1 MGGGLLDYSDCG
13 KIFSFAQLRV
23 GYVADVKPL
32 AICAG
37 TASVAARAMAVHIE
51 DLGDARALFADLF
64 SVGSNSYATESGGGE
79 CCGVVFNSNHVSSS
93 VGPVVPWRRPR
104 IIAGLEL
111 NIVNYRIQ
119 YNCRPSDCCDVARVA
134 LYCHKIPHT
143 CDPMIYTCNAS
154 SSATTRRETLAGVEY
169 MVVPV
174 VMIVDGVLNGAL
186 VTHEEYG
193 PADVWN
199 GRPVMIGHPQVNG
212 EYVGAS
218 APDIIERLCV
228 GQIFNA
234 SISGGTLS
242 AECWI
247 NVPQCEKLGHSAV
260 LTALEAGEILEVST
274 GYFSKREKRAGEF
287 SGVEYAYADV
297 NIRPDHLA
305 LLLDEEGACSVKD
318 GCGTRPT
325 VFQRLAQAFGL
336 RAHRHQGERTM
347 CTKKD
352 MVDNLVGNAK
362 LSAEQIELLM
372 GLDPEQLAMMQAI
385 ASGMAATA
393 VEPEVE
399 AKEEAKEEDE
409 EVDMAAVVNSVRD
422 ELRKD
427 AVIERIVANSSNALD
442 DATLRA
448 MSLDQLGKYEQAIR
462 PTDYSG
468 MGGTHVVAHSAE
480 AVTPINSGGLVA
492 RIKGVK

>member
-1 MGGGLLDYSDCG
+1 
-13 KIFSFAQLRV
+13 
-23 GYVADVKPL
+23 
-32 AICAG
+32 
-37 TASVAARAMAVHIE
+37 
-51 DLGDARALFADLF
+51 
-64 SVGSNSYATESGGGE
+64 
-79 CCGVVFNSNHVSSS
+79 
-93 VGPVVPWRRPR
+93 
-104 IIAGLEL
+104 
-111 NIVNYRIQ
+111 
-119 YNCRPSDCCDVARVA
+119 
-134 LYCHKIPHT
+134 
-143 CDPMIYTCNAS
+143 MIYTCNAS

-169 MVVPV
+169 VVVPV

-199 GRPVMIGHPQVNG
+199 GRPVMIGHPQANG

-234 SISGGTLS
+234 NISGGKLV

-247 NVPQCEKLGHSAV
+247 DVAQCEKLGHSAV

-287 SGVEYAYADV
+287 SDVPYDYVDV

-325 VFQRLAQAFGL
+325 VFQRLARAFGL
-336 RAHRHQGERTM
+336 RAHQHQGERTM

-352 MVDNLVGNAK
+352 MVDKMVGNAK

-372 GLDPEQLAMMQAI
+372 SMDPEQLAMMQAI
-385 ASGMAATA
+385 ASGMVSTT
-393 VEPEVE
+393 VVPEVE
-399 AKEEAKEEDE
+399 AKEEEAE

-427 AVIERIVANSSNALD
+427 TVIERITANTANALD

-448 MSLDQLGKYEQAIR
+448 MSLDQLGKYEQSIR

-480 AVTPINSGGLVA
+480 VITPINSGGLVA
-492 RIKGVK
+492 RIKGAK